1 MKKII
6 LAVALFTATITV
18 AQNSLFNNVSTTDQ
32 YTGYRSVV
40 DTDNDGVYVIGN
52 RQYVVKF
59 KLKTLSTG
67 EGYGLSA
74 IVDKG
79 DKKGTISTVDV
90 VEGNFTCA
98 GYPYESVIRSTSNK
112 EGIVAIGDYV
122 FFLKG
127 VSNDGTSYTSID
139 EVYIKDGA
147 SVGNN
152 TEGAKKKKKKK
163 FSFKDKFKQ
172 LKSGG
177 IKIGSYGS
185 EHKALQSQNLR
196 KLITDYLV
204 AMKTKQGARTS
215 EQKQSDKNVA
225 NAKEAVVS
233 KAKDAKAAE
242 KAKRDAEWADAKRYN
257 DSVKATPE
265 WQDLQRRKEQNE
277 RNYQASQTRTVVT
290 LYNTSGSEVY
300 VGRSGS
306 NNPGTRVSA
315 KSKASWDC
323 RRDAY
328 IQTISSSGAY
338 KSTNR
343 KVYSANTG
351 CGSSKNI

>member
-6 LAVALFTATITV
+6 LAVALFVATITV
-18 AQNSLFNNVSTTDQ
+18 AQNSLFNNISTTDK

-40 DTDNDGVYVIGN
+40 DTDNDGVYEIGN

-59 KLKTLSTG
+59 KLKTLPTG

-79 DKKGTISTVDV
+79 DKKGTTSTVDV
-90 VEGNFTCA
+90 VEGNFNCS
-98 GYPYESVIRSTSNK
+98 GYPYESVIIATYNK
-112 EGIVAIGDYV
+112 DGIVAIGDYV

-147 SVGNN
+147 SAGNN
-152 TEGAKKKKKKK
+152 TEGVKKKKKKK

-204 AMKTKQGARTS
+204 AMKSKQNARTAK
-215 EQKQSDKNVA
+215 QKQSDKNIS
-225 NAKEAVVS
+225 NAKEAIVL
-233 KAKDAKAAE
+233 KAKGAKAAE

-290 LYNTSGSEVY
+290 LYNTSGSEIY

-315 KSKASWDC
+315 KSKSSWDC

-328 IQTISSSGAY
+328 IQTITNGAY
-338 KSTNR
+338 KSTSR